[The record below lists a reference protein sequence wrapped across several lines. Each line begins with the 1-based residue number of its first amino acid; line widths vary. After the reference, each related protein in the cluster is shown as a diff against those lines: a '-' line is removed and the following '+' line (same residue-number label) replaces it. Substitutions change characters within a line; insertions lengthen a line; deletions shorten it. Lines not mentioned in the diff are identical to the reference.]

1 MTSSGLDDA
10 RLAVLVHEVR
20 SPVAALS
27 AVAETF
33 GESAAGDPARREL
46 ARLAVAACG
55 AIERVVMDVAVASVR
70 AERTDVGELVRESV
84 ASYVMRGSDVSAQA
98 GDGPLVVDGDAVRLR
113 QVLDNLI
120 ANALAYGGS
129 APVVVRAARAKDAVY
144 VAVSDSGPG
153 IPTGEL
159 ERIFELGRRLS
170 EEPAGSGLG
179 LALARAIIDAHGG
192 TLEVE
197 STPGVGSTFTV
208 ALPGSSQPDVRA
220 STS

>member
-33 GESAAGDPARREL
+33 AESLAGDPGRRDL
-46 ARLAVAACG
+46 VRLAIAACR
-55 AIERVVMDVAVASVR
+55 AIERVVMDLAVASVR
-70 AERTDVGELVRESV
+70 VERLDLEALVRESV
-84 ASYVMRGSDVSAQA
+84 ASHVLRGSNVIAEA
-98 GDGPLVVDGDAVRLR
+98 GQGPLVVEGDAVRLR

-120 ANALAYGGS
+120 ANALAHGGQ
-129 APVVVRAARAKDAVY
+129 APVVVRATRTDTGVHI
-144 VAVSDSGPG
+144 AVSDTGPG
-153 IPTGEL
+153 VPAEER

-170 EEPAGSGLG
+170 EDTPGSGLG
-179 LALARAIIDAHGG
+179 LTLARAIVNAHRG

-197 STPGVGSTFTV
+197 STLGAGSTFTI
-208 ALPGSSQPDVRA
+208 ALPAPV
-220 STS
+220 ST